1 MSVHPSQRVQ
11 GRQLLPVATAAA
23 VSPFVSDDERFAAM
37 AKLEKPNAR
46 GPSAGEKAQVALGK
60 KLNRPAK
67 PPPTMPGKKAEKN
80 EPRARRVSEEVDD
93 L

>member
-1 MSVHPSQRVQ
+1 
-11 GRQLLPVATAAA
+11 
-23 VSPFVSDDERFAAM
+23 M
-37 AKLEKPNAR
+37 AKMEKPKAS
-46 GPSAGEKAQVALGK
+46 GPTAGEKAQKALGN

-80 EPRARRVSEEVDD
+80 EPLARRVTDEVND

>member
-1 MSVHPSQRVQ
+1 
-11 GRQLLPVATAAA
+11 
-23 VSPFVSDDERFAAM
+23 M
-37 AKLEKPNAR
+37 AEMEKPDAR
-46 GPSAGEKAQVALGK
+46 GPSAGEKAQKALGK

-80 EPRARRVSEEVDD
+80 EPLARRVTDEVDD

>member
-1 MSVHPSQRVQ
+1 
-11 GRQLLPVATAAA
+11 
-23 VSPFVSDDERFAAM
+23 M
-37 AKLEKPNAR
+37 AKMEKPKTR
-46 GPSAGEKAQVALGK
+46 GPSAGEKAQKALGK

-80 EPRARRVSEEVDD
+80 EPLARRVTDEVDD